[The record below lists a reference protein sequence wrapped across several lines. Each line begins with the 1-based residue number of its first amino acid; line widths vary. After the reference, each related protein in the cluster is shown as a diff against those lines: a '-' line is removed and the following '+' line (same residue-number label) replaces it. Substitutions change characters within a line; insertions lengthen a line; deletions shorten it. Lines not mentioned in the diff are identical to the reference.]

1 MGMAQALATANDA
14 ATAGYTLAD
23 RATWLNATSL
33 GITKNLKIV
42 NAGRSDVLQ
51 PVQRHRGQGARN
63 REGAQ
68 DFSNWLRSPKAQAL
82 IKTYGEY
89 TYPGQIMFEPNAG
102 SY

>member
-1 MGMAQALATANDA
+1 MAQALATANDA
-14 ATAGYTLAD
+14 ATAGYTLSD

-42 NAGRSDVLQ
+42 N
-51 PVQRHRGQGARN
+51 QGDPTYFNQYSVIEVRAARN

-68 DFSNWLRSPKAQAL
+68 DFSNWIRSPQAQAL